1 MPSNSNH
8 KPLGDFTIRPVGII
22 KNTLKKPFLTAGDN
36 GIEMSE
42 PVEAVRAKIRETHSM
57 KSKIIIRKELTAIL
71 DGIEGYS
78 HLMVLY
84 WAHKVPKNSRS
95 LTRVHPMGQKENP
108 LMGIFSTFSPARP
121 NPVLMT
127 LVRLHAR
134 KENILEVTGMD
145 AIDGS
150 PVIDIKPYVNEWYP
164 QGDIRVPD
172 WMQRMLE
179 EADTH
184 EDGVDLSR
192 DVLPAQ

>member
-1 MPSNSNH
+1 MSSNSNH
-8 KPLGDFTIRPVGII
+8 KPLSDFTIRPVGII
-22 KNTLKKPFLTAGDN
+22 KNTLKKPFLVASND

-42 PVEAVRAKIRETHSM
+42 PVEAVKAKIRESHNM

-95 LTRVHPMGQKENP
+95 LIRVHPMGRKENP

-127 LVRLHAR
+127 LVRLYTR

-145 AIDGS
+145 AVDGS
-150 PVIDIKPYVNEWYP
+150 PVIDIKPYVSAWYP
-164 QGDIRVPD
+164 QDDIRMPD

-179 EADTH
+179 EADSP

-192 DVLPAQ
+192 DVL